1 MMRHFFPVLLLA
13 LSPLSLVSQNTIPN
27 APTPQ
32 EEHYEFLKEE
42 LTAYRAFIQQE
53 REQHQQFL
61 TWTMAIV
68 GGVTTFFI
76 GFLSLKTWSDVKKTK
91 KEYLEEAQRKV
102 DLEVQAARLEF
113 DKEVQSIFQSDP
125 YLKDAKLAYEKYTQ
139 MVSQKLAVEAG
150 KYLLL
155 VDESKRQ
162 GMEEQ
167 ELQFFQKAIN
177 APTITSSL
185 GNIRLKEFDVMIYRS
200 NVDEHGEDAFLKTT
214 LLPQL
219 TELKVQNILL
229 PLVIY
234 ARGRDEFLK
243 NNTEAA
249 INAYGLATIANYTTT
264 LIDNTASAFRVAKL
278 MEGENA

>member
-1 MMRHFFPVLLLA
+1 MRHFFPVLLLA
-13 LSPLSLVSQNTIPN
+13 LSPLFLFSQNTIPD

-61 TWTMAIV
+61 AWTMAIV
-68 GGVTTFFI
+68 GGFTTFFI

-113 DKEVQSIFQSDP
+113 DKEIRSIFQSDP

-150 KYLLL
+150 KYLLF

-167 ELQFFQKAIN
+167 ELPFFQKAIN

-185 GNIRLKEFDVMIYRS
+185 DNIRLKEFDVVIYRS

-219 TELKVQNILL
+219 TELKAQNILL

-234 ARGRDEFLK
+234 ARGRNEFLK

-278 MEGENA
+278 MGGKNA